1 MTHHTRISLTA
12 CRIETII
19 FHPTAL
25 VHAAGKERRL
35 AIKNNN
41 LSTDE
46 RFMKLALEEARMA
59 LAEGEVPVGAVL
71 VAEGEVIARAHN
83 LPISLHDPTAHA
95 EILALREAALRK
107 QNYRLPNSMLYVTV
121 EPCPM
126 CAGAMILARV
136 GRLIFG
142 TADPKSGACG
152 SVYAVVPRPGKHPGV
167 TVVSGVL
174 EDECREII
182 QGFFRAKR

>member
-1 MTHHTRISLTA
+1 
-12 CRIETII
+12 
-19 FHPTAL
+19 
-25 VHAAGKERRL
+25 
-35 AIKNNN
+35 
-41 LSTDE
+41 
-46 RFMKLALEEARMA
+46 MKLALEEARRA
-59 LAEGEVPVGAVL
+59 LADGEVPVGAVL
-71 VAEGEVIARAHN
+71 VAEGEVIASAHN
-83 LPISLHDPTAHA
+83 LPISLSDPTAHA

-126 CAGAMILARV
+126 CAGAMIQARV

-142 TADPKSGACG
+142 TADPKAGACG
-152 SVYAVVPRPGKHPGV
+152 SVYAVLPGPGKQSGV

-174 EDECREII
+174 EGECREII